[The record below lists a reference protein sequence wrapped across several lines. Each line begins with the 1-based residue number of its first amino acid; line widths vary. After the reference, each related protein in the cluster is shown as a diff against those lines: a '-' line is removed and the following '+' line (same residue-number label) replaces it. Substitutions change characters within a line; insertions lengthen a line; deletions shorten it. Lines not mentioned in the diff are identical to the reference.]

1 MEAKQELEQVE
12 LWARQVAQAL
22 GIGAELVKE
31 LLTQQRYR
39 EESQTSPLTALAR
52 WKRQGHELG
61 TFSVEESLG
70 ESFGRCL
77 KQVHVVYY
85 SVKAEGKEA
94 FIFRDKDSAT
104 VQQVGREFQ
113 HELAGKFQA
122 SPAREFQ
129 HAMAKNFQ
137 ERSDRE
143 SQHKLACRDGQR
155 GSFSIRWRRS
165 FRPRRRGRDWRDEG
179 GVDLGCVITCGS
191 GNMGQCPSRR
201 GSGHRG

>member
-70 ESFGRCL
+70 ESFGRC
-77 KQVHVVYY
+77 
-85 SVKAEGKEA
+85 
-94 FIFRDKDSAT
+94 RDKDSAT

-137 ERSDRE
+137 DWPDRE
-143 SQHKLACRDGQR
+143 PQHKLAENLQ
-155 GSFSIRWRRS
+155 
-165 FRPRRRGRDWRDEG
+165 GRTAREFQHSLAEKFQASPAREG
-179 GVDLGCVITCGS
+179 LE
-191 GNMGQCPSRR
+191 R
-201 GSGHRG
+201 

>member
-52 WKRQGHELG
+52 WKRQGYELG

-77 KQVHVVYY
+77 KQVHVAYY

-137 ERSDRE
+137 DWPDRE
-143 SQHKLACRDGQR
+143 PQHKLAENLQ
-155 GSFSIRWRRS
+155 
-165 FRPRRRGRDWRDEG
+165 GRTAQEFQHTVAEKFQASPAREG
-179 GVDLGCVITCGS
+179 LE
-191 GNMGQCPSRR
+191 R
-201 GSGHRG
+201 

>member
-129 HAMAKNFQ
+129 HREFQ
-137 ERSDRE
+137 HTMVKKFQDRPDRE
-143 SQHKLACRDGQR
+143 PQHKLAENLQ
-155 GSFSIRWRRS
+155 
-165 FRPRRRGRDWRDEG
+165 GRTAREFQHSLAEKFQTQPTREG
-179 GVDLGCVITCGS
+179 LE
-191 GNMGQCPSRR
+191 R
-201 GSGHRG
+201 

>member
-39 EESQTSPLTALAR
+39 EPSQMSPLTALAR

-143 SQHKLACRDGQR
+143 SQHKLEENLQ
-155 GSFSIRWRRS
+155 
-165 FRPRRRGRDWRDEG
+165 GRTAQEFQHTVAEKFQASPAREG
-179 GVDLGCVITCGS
+179 LE
-191 GNMGQCPSRR
+191 R
-201 GSGHRG
+201 